1 MIYRHVLRIASVI
14 RAALVRKAEG
24 ARATRRAL
32 WAWEVDAVWR
42 PVLEAARVDHIDPAL
57 DRLLD

>member
-1 MIYRHVLRIASVI
+1 MIYGHFLRITSVI

-24 ARATRRAL
+24 ARTTRRAL
-32 WAWEVDAVWR
+32 WAWEVDAAWLS
-42 PVLEAARVDHIDPAL
+42 VLEAARVDHIDPAL